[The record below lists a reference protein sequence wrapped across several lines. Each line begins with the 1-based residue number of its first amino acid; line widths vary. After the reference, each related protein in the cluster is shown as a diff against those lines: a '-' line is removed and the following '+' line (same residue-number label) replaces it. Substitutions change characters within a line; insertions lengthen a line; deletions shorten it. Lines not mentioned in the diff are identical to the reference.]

1 VRARPGGSR
10 FIATEIRRHA
20 DAGGRFNDV
29 AIFYRINAL
38 SRNLE
43 AALRTAQIPY
53 QVARGVAFFQRK
65 EIKDTLAY
73 VRLVANPQDQVALLR
88 IINTPAR
95 GIGDVTVQRLLNHAA
110 DTGRTPLEVLQA
122 PEQIPDVGR
131 AAIPLREFARLI
143 QALSTAAG
151 AGSIQELVEQAT
163 RSSGLVQLWSRSDDE
178 SAIENVNELITFAS
192 EYDRQ
197 HADGSGSLTD
207 GCR

>member
-1 VRARPGGSR
+1 M
-10 FIATEIRRHA
+10 
-20 DAGGRFNDV
+20 
-29 AIFYRINAL
+29 
-38 SRNLE
+38 
-43 AALRTAQIPY
+43 
-53 QVARGVAFFQRK
+53 
-65 EIKDTLAY
+65 
-73 VRLVANPQDQVALLR
+73 RLVANPQDQVALLR